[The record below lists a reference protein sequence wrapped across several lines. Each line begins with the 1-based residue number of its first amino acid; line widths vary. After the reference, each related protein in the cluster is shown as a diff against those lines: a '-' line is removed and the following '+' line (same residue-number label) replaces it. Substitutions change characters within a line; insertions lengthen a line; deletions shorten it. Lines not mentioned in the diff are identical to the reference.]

1 MGTRARNKNG
11 NREETE
17 GDGEIMSHGNGNGQY
32 LNALMELKTITS
44 NIIAICALSVDEV
57 ATLSYFDYLSDQKG
71 SKIVNSKS
79 NNNNTSSNSSS
90 QEHSMEEEGSTEEQ
104 QADKFIILVLHENGQ
119 LATWKHTSPLSSFHN
134 EPDTD
139 ADTDTEATGRGTR
152 KRIKNTNKKLG
163 YQPVKRVY
171 AKQEQGQGSSGQLV
185 ATLDCFNPPRNAIKL
200 MERGETRLSPF
211 TLSRSSSIKVVD

>member
-71 SKIVNSKS
+71 SKIVSSK
-79 NNNNTSSNSSS
+79 SSS

-104 QADKFIILVLHENGQ
+104 QADKFIILVLHEN
-119 LATWKHTSPLSSFHN
+119 
-134 EPDTD
+134 
-139 ADTDTEATGRGTR
+139 
-152 KRIKNTNKKLG
+152 
-163 YQPVKRVY
+163 
-171 AKQEQGQGSSGQLV
+171 
-185 ATLDCFNPPRNAIKL
+185 
-200 MERGETRLSPF
+200 
-211 TLSRSSSIKVVD
+211 